1 MRAEIS
7 GFLQQ
12 LRFEV
17 TRKDFNTAALQ
28 CELHLRSRLENQ
40 AQVAKARDELLAG
53 VLWWMG
59 ISQGY
64 LLHSDLTF
72 FFLLRLCMLLWRL
85 CQLDSVIVIF
95 NCENA
100 VFVRMYLQYH
110 TVYYYLVSYL
120 IVTSCARKEKPR

>member
-72 FFLLRLCMLLWRL
+72 FFSPSSLYASMETL
-85 CQLDSVIVIF
+85 SVGLG
-95 NCENA
+95 NCD
-100 VFVRMYLQYH
+100 
-110 TVYYYLVSYL
+110 
-120 IVTSCARKEKPR
+120 I